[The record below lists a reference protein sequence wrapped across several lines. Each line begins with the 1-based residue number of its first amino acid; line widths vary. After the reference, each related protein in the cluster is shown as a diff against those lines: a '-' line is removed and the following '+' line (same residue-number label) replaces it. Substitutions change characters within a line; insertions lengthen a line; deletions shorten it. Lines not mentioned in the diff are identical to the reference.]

1 MPPSAPLSAQSTQ
14 SSEPSTGS
22 ASSAGS
28 FGRWPR
34 TLVLQSVSLALLTAE
49 SDVLDALA
57 AAREYRRFLQ
67 GQVEDDTTEHG
78 RPLIV
83 ARAAR

>member
-1 MPPSAPLSAQSTQ
+1 MQSN
-14 SSEPSTGS
+14 EPSIAS
-22 ASSAGS
+22 ANSAGS

-67 GQVEDDTTEHG
+67 GHVEDETTEHG
-78 RPLIV
+78 KARPLIH
-83 ARAAR
+83 ARR